1 MGGGWVRRAA
11 RASSGP
17 GAGSTDTVARRTV
30 RERAAASSAV
40 GRGRAGAGGNR
51 AEAPTGALLGGC
63 CENASSPRKRARRRA
78 PTAACTVPAAGT
90 STNGLDAAWNGAEM
104 ALGSGTSSAM
114 RRHAGTTRLPIS
126 YVQERASGIERETA
140 ENSDRLASS
149 RDSIRHSRLES
160 FKTAPL
166 SLSKGGSGELEFA
179 GEDGTA
185 NLAVFLGRARDFAA
199 LRADRILFSAL
210 DDRAEEASVVGCPA
224 QPVQDEF
231 GHGHRVQLLQAL
243 AQHPDLTQLLVG
255 EQQFLTPRPRG
266 LDVDGRER
274 AALLQLTVQVQ
285 LHVA

>member
-1 MGGGWVRRAA
+1 MPGLRDCPSPPSRKGHLELNAKLLRTPTACES
-11 RASSGP
+11 ASS
-17 GAGSTDTVARRTV
+17 
-30 RERAAASSAV
+30 
-40 GRGRAGAGGNR
+40 
-51 AEAPTGALLGGC
+51 C
-63 CENASSPRKRARRRA
+63 
-78 PTAACTVPAAGT
+78 
-90 STNGLDAAWNGAEM
+90 
-104 ALGSGTSSAM
+104 
-114 RRHAGTTRLPIS
+114 
-126 YVQERASGIERETA
+126 
-140 ENSDRLASS
+140 
-149 RDSIRHSRLES
+149 DSIRHSRLES
-160 FKTAPL
+160 FKSAPL

-179 GEDGTA
+179 GGDGTA
-185 NLAVFLGRARDFAA
+185 NLAAFFGRARDFAA

-285 LHVA
+285 LHVAGALELFVDHVVHPAARVDQGGGGDSQAAALFDLARRAEEALG